1 MRFRSRVLALLSSL
15 ATGVAMIA
23 LATPSAQALDL
34 PPDKGAINGTITDS
48 VTHAPVAQF
57 CIQGPRSGDPMA
69 YAYACSDS
77 TGYYETM
84 ALTPGTYTI
93 DVIDWNN
100 GDYISQTLT
109 VQVSAGVVTT
119 RDITLVR
126 GGVLTGRVVEDKT
139 RQPLADICPQA
150 YVERTGTLA
159 GYGYPCSTAD
169 GTWTIKG
176 LPTGNYTVQLTGNSP
191 YGSPYL
197 ATWVGKGDSQAK
209 ATVFSV
215 TVGVTTIAGT
225 AKLAAAAILTGQVI
239 DPAGQPVAGVIVAP
253 EGGYDGRAGWGEG
266 RWETTTG
273 ADGRYAVAV
282 PAGTYTPFFYDVSGR
297 LAPQWSGGAVTKST
311 GTAVTLKA
319 AKSRTVDAQLRPA
332 SGLDVSA
339 ATAGGQ
345 PFTGYIAG
353 LVYTTSGDYIGD
365 FDIWPGGMMSTPLP
379 SGTFVLSTDIMDE
392 NFTLVASLWYDGA
405 PDRATATP
413 VTLGVDEH
421 KPIVIH
427 VP

>member
-1 MRFRSRVLALLSSL
+1 MCIR
-15 ATGVAMIA
+15 
-23 LATPSAQALDL
+23 
-34 PPDKGAINGTITDS
+34 DS
-48 VTHAPVAQF
+48 
-57 CIQGPRSGDPMA
+57 
-69 YAYACSDS
+69 
-77 TGYYETM
+77 
-84 ALTPGTYTI
+84 
-93 DVIDWNN
+93 
-100 GDYISQTLT
+100 YISQTLT

-197 ATWVGKGDSQAK
+197 ATWVGKGDTQAK

-266 RWETTTG
+266 MVGFHNVVKGTGVELWWEDPSGNSVAFARGDRGYVIVNNATSPLAGRSFQSRMPPGTYCDVVHGAVVDGKCTG
-273 ADGRYAVAV
+273 PSVTVKADGWFTADVANLD
-282 PAGTYTPFFYDVSGR
+282 A
-297 LAPQWSGGAVTKST
+297 LA
-311 GTAVTLKA
+311 
-319 AKSRTVDAQLRPA
+319 
-332 SGLDVSA
+332 
-339 ATAGGQ
+339 
-345 PFTGYIAG
+345 
-353 LVYTTSGDYIGD
+353 
-365 FDIWPGGMMSTPLP
+365 
-379 SGTFVLSTDIMDE
+379 
-392 NFTLVASLWYDGA
+392 
-405 PDRATATP
+405 
-413 VTLGVDEH
+413 
-421 KPIVIH
+421 IH
-427 VP
+427 VGARLG